1 MVSLTKKSTMA
12 RKSTIQQL
20 DPRLR
25 EAIDGLLREGRHT
38 LDDIIAKLA
47 ELNAGEAP
55 VSRSALGRYAQRAE
69 EQMKRYREAQEVAKV
84 WVDKLESE
92 PNGDVARLI
101 PEMLRSVA
109 FQTLGSLGDRED
121 SADAQEVMFLAKAVK
136 DLASADKLTTE
147 RILVIRQE
155 VAKRAAV
162 EAVKQAKA
170 SGLSDDA
177 AEIIRQKIL
186 GVV

>member
-1 MVSLTKKSTMA
+1 MA
-12 RKSTIQQL
+12 RKSSVTQL

-25 EAIDGLLREGRHT
+25 EALDALIREGRHT
-38 LDDIIAKLA
+38 LDDILAKLA

-69 EQMKRYREAQEVAKV
+69 AQMERYREAQEVAKV
-84 WVDKLESE
+84 WVNKFEEE
-92 PNGDVARLI
+92 PTGDVGRLLH
-101 PEMLRSVA
+101 EMLRSVA
-109 FQTLGSLGDRED
+109 FQTLGGLSERVE
-121 SADAQEVMFLAKAVK
+121 SADPEEVMLLAKAMK

-155 VAKRAAV
+155 VAKKAAV

-170 SGLSDDA
+170 SGLSDEA
-177 AEIIRQKIL
+177 ADLIRQKIL

>member
-1 MVSLTKKSTMA
+1 MA
-12 RKSTIQQL
+12 RKSSIAQL

-25 EAIDGLLREGRHT
+25 SAVDGLIREGRYT
-38 LDDIIAKLA
+38 LDDIIAHLA
-47 ELNAGEAP
+47 QLNGGEAP

-69 EQMKRYREAQEVAKV
+69 EQMRRYREAQEVAKV
-84 WVDKLESE
+84 WVEKFESE
-92 PNGDVARLI
+92 PDGDVARLL

-109 FQTLGSLGDRED
+109 FQTLGSLGDREE
-121 SADAQEVMFLAKAVK
+121 SADAQEVMFLAKAMK

-147 RILVIRQE
+147 RILQIRQE
-155 VAKRAAV
+155 VAKKAAT

-170 SGLSDDA
+170 SGLSDEA
-177 AEIIRQKIL
+177 ADLIRQKIL

>member
-1 MVSLTKKSTMA
+1 MA
-12 RKSTIQQL
+12 RKSSIAQL

-25 EAIDGLLREGRHT
+25 SAVDGLIREGRYT
-38 LDDIIAKLA
+38 LDDIIAHLA
-47 ELNAGEAP
+47 QLNGGESP

-69 EQMKRYREAQEVAKV
+69 EQMRRYREAQEVAKV
-84 WVDKLESE
+84 WVEKFESE
-92 PNGDVARLI
+92 PDGDVARLL

-109 FQTLGSLGDRED
+109 FQTLGSLGDREE
-121 SADAQEVMFLAKAVK
+121 SADAQEVMFLAKAMK

-147 RILVIRQE
+147 RILQIRQE
-155 VAKRAAV
+155 VAKKAAT

-170 SGLSDDA
+170 SGLSDEA
-177 AEIIRQKIL
+177 ADLIRQKIL

>member
-1 MVSLTKKSTMA
+1 MA
-12 RKSTIQQL
+12 RKSSIAQL

-25 EAIDGLLREGRHT
+25 SAVDGLIREGRYT
-38 LDDIIAKLA
+38 LDDIIAHLA
-47 ELNAGEAP
+47 TLNGGEAP

-69 EQMKRYREAQEVAKV
+69 EQMRRYREAQEVAKV
-84 WVDKLESE
+84 WVEKFESE
-92 PNGDVARLI
+92 PDGDVARLL

-109 FQTLGSLGDRED
+109 FQTLGSLGDREE
-121 SADAQEVMFLAKAVK
+121 SADAQEVMFLAKAMK

-147 RILVIRQE
+147 RILQIRQE
-155 VAKRAAV
+155 VAKKAAS

-170 SGLSDDA
+170 SGLSDEA
-177 AEIIRQKIL
+177 ADLIRQKIL

>member
-1 MVSLTKKSTMA
+1 MA
-12 RKSTIQQL
+12 RKSSIQRL
-20 DPRLR
+20 DQRLR
-25 EAIDGLLREGRHT
+25 GAVDELIRDGRFT
-38 LDDIIAKLA
+38 LDDILA
-47 ELNAGEAP
+47 HLATLNGGLPP

-69 EQMKRYREAQEVAKV
+69 EQMARYREAQEVAKV

-92 PNGDVARLI
+92 PDGDVARLL

-121 SADAQEVMFLAKAVK
+121 SADAQEVMFLAKAMK
-136 DLASADKLTTE
+136 DLASTDKLTTD
-147 RILVIRQE
+147 RILQIRQE

-170 SGLSDDA
+170 SGLSDEA
-177 AEIIRQKIL
+177 ADLIRQKIL